1 MNWITRLLNALWG
14 MAAWLLFGLACLFS
28 LVVALLVPGLP
39 RRQPLFRG
47 AVRAVFIAA
56 GVPVTVNGAE
66 NLPEKDCVVVANHAS
81 YVDGPLLKG
90 YLPARFNFVIKG
102 ELRNIPIAHFLLRR
116 AGTKFVERREHS
128 GSSRD
133 ARRIVKAA
141 LVGESLAVFPEGT
154 FVKEPGVGRFR
165 PGAFVAAA
173 RGGLPVVPVAIHG
186 TRYMLPSGRILPRWN
201 QITIDILPP
210 ISTDEPGFTDSRKLA
225 EASRQRILQALGE
238 PDLLADEGVAEET

>member
-1 MNWITRLLNALWG
+1 MNWVTPILNAVWG
-14 MAAWLLFGLACLFS
+14 VIAWLFFALACLFS
-28 LVVALLVPGLP
+28 LVVALLVPGLA
-39 RRQPLFRG
+39 RRQPLFRA

-66 NLPEKDCVVVANHAS
+66 HLPQEDCVVVANHAS

-116 AGTKFVERREHS
+116 AGTKFVERKEHS

-133 ARRIVKAA
+133 ARRMVKAA

-154 FVKEPGVGRFR
+154 FRKEPGVGRFR
-165 PGAFVAAA
+165 AGAFVAAV
-173 RGGLPVVPVAIHG
+173 RGGLPVVPVAIRG

-201 QITIDILPP
+201 RIVIDILPP
-210 ISTDEPGFTDSRKLA
+210 IMPHEPGFTNSRHLA
-225 EASRQRILQALGE
+225 EASRQRVLQVLGE
-238 PDLLADEGVAEET
+238 PDLLADGDSPAKA

>member
-1 MNWITRLLNALWG
+1 MNWVTPLLNAVWG
-14 MAAWLLFGLACLFS
+14 IYAWLCFALACLFS
-28 LVVALLVPGLP
+28 LIVALLVPGLP
-39 RRQPLFRG
+39 RRQPLFRS
-47 AVRAVFIAA
+47 AARAVFVAA
-56 GVPVTVNGAE
+56 GVPVSVQGAE
-66 NLPEKDCVVVANHAS
+66 NLPDEDCVVVANHAS

-116 AGTKFVERREHS
+116 AGTKFVERKEHS

-154 FVKEPGVGRFR
+154 FLREPGVGRFR

-173 RGGLPVVPVAIHG
+173 RGSLPVVPVAIHG

-201 QITIDILPP
+201 RITIDILPP
-210 ISTDEPGFTDSRKLA
+210 IAPQEPDFTNSRKLA
-225 EASRQRILQALGE
+225 EAARQRILQVLGE
-238 PDLLADEGVAEET
+238 PDLLDDSEAPAET

>member
-1 MNWITRLLNALWG
+1 MNWVTPILNAVWG
-14 MAAWLLFGLACLFS
+14 IAAWLLFGLACLFA
-28 LVVALLVPGLP
+28 LIVALLVPGLR

-47 AVRAVFIAA
+47 AARAVFVAA

-66 NLPEKDCVVVANHAS
+66 NLPQQDCVVVANHAS

-116 AGTKFVERREHS
+116 AGTKFVERKEHS

-154 FVKEPGVGRFR
+154 FRKEPGVGRFR

-173 RGGLPVVPVAIHG
+173 RGGLPVVPVAIRG
-186 TRYMLPSGRILPRWN
+186 TRYLLPSGRILPRWN
-201 QITIDILPP
+201 RITIDILPP
-210 ISTDEPGFTDSRKLA
+210 ISPDEPDFSNSRHLA
-225 EASRQRILQALGE
+225 EASRQRILRVLGE
-238 PDLLADEGVAEET
+238 PDLLPDRIATDEA

>member
-1 MNWITRLLNALWG
+1 LNVVWG
-14 MAAWLLFGLACLFS
+14 IFAWLCFALACLFS
-28 LVVALLVPGLP
+28 LLVALLVPGLP

-47 AVRAVFIAA
+47 AAKAVFVAA
-56 GVPVTVNGAE
+56 GVPVKVNGVE
-66 NLPEKDCVVVANHAS
+66 NLPKDDCVVVANHAS

-102 ELRNIPIAHFLLRR
+102 ELRNIPVAHFLLRR
-116 AGTKFVERREHS
+116 AGTKFVERNEHS

-154 FVKEPGVGRFR
+154 FLREPGVGRFR

-173 RGGLPVVPVAIHG
+173 RGRLPVVPVAIHG
-186 TRYMLPSGRILPRWN
+186 TRYMLPAGRFLPRWN
-201 QITIDILPP
+201 RITIDILPP
-210 ISTDEPGFTDSRKLA
+210 ISPHEPDMTNSRQLA
-225 EASRQRILQALGE
+225 EAARQRILDSLGE
-238 PDLLADEGVAEET
+238 PDLLAEGSALAET